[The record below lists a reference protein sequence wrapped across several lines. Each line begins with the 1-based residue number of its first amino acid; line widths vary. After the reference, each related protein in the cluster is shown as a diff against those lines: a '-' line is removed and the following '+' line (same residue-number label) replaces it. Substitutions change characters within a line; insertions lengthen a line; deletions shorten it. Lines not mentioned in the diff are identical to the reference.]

1 MCGIAGFVVRSWQQA
16 ARPHV
21 VLDTMGR
28 AIAHRGPDDA
38 ADFFDEHLG
47 VGLAHR
53 RLAIQ
58 DLSEHGAQP
67 MRSASGRFVIVFN
80 GEIYNFRPLREELED
95 LGHTFRGHSDTEV
108 MLAAFEAWSVE
119 RAVTRFAGMFA
130 FALLDRET
138 SQFWLVRDR
147 MGEKPL
153 YYGWHQG
160 TLLFGSEL
168 KALRAF
174 PGFAPDINRDAL
186 ALLLRHNYIPAPH
199 SIYRGIHK
207 LPPAHYL
214 RLALRTCTP
223 DTRPQAYWSATPA
236 FNSRNWENAE
246 NAVDTLETT
255 LGSVIREQMIA
266 DVPLGAF
273 LSGGIDSSTVVA
285 LMQQHATRPV
295 RTFTIGFREPGYNE
309 AEHAKAVARHLGTEH
324 TELYVTPQ
332 DALEVIPELPRIYD
346 EPFADSSQIPTFL
359 VARMTREH
367 VTVSLSGDGGDE
379 LFAGY
384 THYPAALSAWQRL
397 HGNPGLREHAER
409 FLLALP
415 DRLARAAVRLLNGE
429 QRWLSEA
436 AVAEKVCR
444 ERLLRSSTDLRGL
457 FRTRDSFWADPA
469 QLVHGGQEPA
479 YVLSDPL
486 PEAVAALPRL
496 QQLQWLDIHGY
507 LPDDILTKVDRAAM
521 AVSLETRV
529 PLLDHRFVELA
540 LSLPPEWN
548 VAGNSG
554 KQMLRKLLHRHVP
567 CELVERPKQGFAIP
581 VSHWLR
587 GPLRDWAEAL
597 LSPERLEREGYLCTP
612 IIRAIWHDHVSGKGD
627 FSFQLW
633 GVLLFQA
640 WLEEQA
646 TTSDEQLG

>member
-16 ARPHV
+16 ARPQV

-28 AIAHRGPDDA
+28 AITHRGPDGA
-38 ADFFDEHLG
+38 ANFFDKHLG

-53 RLAIQ
+53 RLSIQ

-67 MRSASGRFVIVFN
+67 MRSAGGRFVIVFN
-80 GEIYNFRPLREELED
+80 GEIYNFRSLREELED
-95 LGHTFRGHSDTEV
+95 LGHAFRGHSDTEV
-108 MLAAFEAWSVE
+108 MLAAFEAWGVE
-119 RAVTRFAGMFA
+119 IAISRFAGMFA
-130 FALLDRET
+130 FALLDHET
-138 SQFWLVRDR
+138 AQLWLVRDR

-153 YYGWHQG
+153 YYGWHQA

-174 PGFAPDINRDAL
+174 PGFAPDINRAAL
-186 ALLLRHNYIPAPH
+186 ALLLRHNFIPAPH

-207 LPPAHYL
+207 LPPAHFL
-214 RLALRTCTP
+214 RLDLRTRPT
-223 DTRPQAYWSATPA
+223 DTRPRAYWSVTPA
-236 FNSRNWENAE
+236 FNSQNWENPE
-246 NAVDTLETT
+246 SAVDALETT

-285 LMQQHATRPV
+285 LMQQHASRPV

-309 AEHAKAVARHLGTEH
+309 AEHAGAVARHLGTEH

-359 VARMTREH
+359 VSRMTREH

-384 THYPAALSAWQRL
+384 AHYPAALSAWQRL

-409 FLLALP
+409 FLLGLP
-415 DRLARAAVRLLNGE
+415 DPAARAAVRLLNGE

-436 AVAEKVCR
+436 AVAEKVHR
-444 ERLLRSSTDLRGL
+444 ERLLRSSTDLRGF
-457 FRTRDSFWADPA
+457 FRDRDSFWAEPA
-469 QLVHGGQEPA
+469 QLVLDGQEPA
-479 YVLSDPL
+479 YVLNEPL
-486 PEAVAALPRL
+486 PKAVAALPPL

-529 PLLDHRFVELA
+529 PMLDHRFVELA

-548 VAGNSG
+548 IAGNTG

-567 CELVERPKQGFAIP
+567 RELVERPKQGFAIP

-597 LSPERLEREGYLCTP
+597 LSKERLEREGYLATP
-612 IIRAIWHDHVSGKGD
+612 IIRAIWHDHVSGKAD

-633 GVLLFQA
+633 SALMFQA
-640 WLEEQA
+640 WL
-646 TTSDEQLG
+646 DEPRV